1 MIVKLST
8 PYSFLDDYSEG
19 AHPRLLEALV
29 RNNMPQQTG
38 YGTDDYSSEARQLL
52 HAQLHTTPDEVA
64 IHFVPSGTSANLI
77 SIASCL
83 RPYEAV
89 VAVDSGHIS
98 CKEAG
103 AIEATGHKIIGVPHC
118 RGKLLPDRLER
129 ELDRNQFF
137 PHMAKPRLV
146 YISQST
152 ELGTV
157 YTRPELQ
164 ALSAVCRRRGLLM
177 LVDGARLGVA
187 LTATTVPDVPTLRD
201 MVDLADIF
209 WVGGTKMGALLGEAV
224 VVRREIAEGFEF
236 HIKQHGA
243 LLAKSRVIGVQFA
256 ELFRDPDTPLFF
268 ELARHANE
276 MARRLADNFVQL
288 GFALAAETETNQVFV
303 HIPDDILPLL
313 EERIRFYEWEK
324 VDGHTVVRI
333 VTSWATDET
342 QVEKLN
348 HRSKVKCV
356 HDGQPPC
363 RRCHRLNRDDTC
375 VLTDPRSPAAI
386 RTPRSRQ
393 SITPYPSSTLRRA
406 SRATDVA
413 PELSSPVMPSTP
425 ATPIA
430 TLSTATLINACD
442 IYRKRFPVVNF
453 LHYPSLIADLSNDL
467 ASVDPVFLA
476 SLLSLCVRFMSD
488 DDLSPEETY
497 ATYARTQLAHRAF
510 EAPSLYLAQSLVML
524 SLYEWGSG
532 HPYRAWM
539 YSGMAT
545 YMLQTLLK
553 TADDSMEHNPEDF
566 HAAPQTQIAYE
577 QLVRTYWCCF
587 AQDCE
592 LSSGARQHIAL
603 SFRQI
608 LVPLPISDQDFTFG
622 RVCPTRLMPRDMTQG
637 SSSRVK
643 GLLTIDRGLSIVTRG
658 FDIFVRILRFA
669 NENRRGRAGGDS
681 VGMWTTLKGE
691 LDEWRELQDVTV
703 RFPETS
709 AQAHVALGYG
719 ELFAYI
725 NLVYFMSRLFLYRDA
740 FLSTYPPAPTTITK
754 TETETDPDKALDHLF
769 TAAQHIGSIIAAL
782 DASGTPVI
790 TSYAGYSVFVAAH
803 INMYGSVVPARYPGG
818 RARAEHEK
826 KRNFDYLE
834 RLCRYWVVGHSW
846 WRTLQEANRFYS
858 TAKLPGSLSGT
869 NAASAVEPSMQ
880 RPDHL
885 TLAGTLDEY
894 GDIRVERPE
903 ISAARSRSGEG
914 DARVEVDSG
923 GSGSGSRVARGSGG
937 VAPGGIVSQVPTTTG
952 AGSTGTAT
960 ADYVEQQL
968 GSEMVQWPF
977 LDENWSLG
985 FDLGFDAAWPGLG

>member
-19 AHPRLLEALV
+19 AHPRLLEALI

-38 YGTDDYSSEARQLL
+38 YGTDDYSNEARQLL

-348 HRSKVKCV
+348 QWV
-356 HDGQPPC
+356 
-363 RRCHRLNRDDTC
+363 
-375 VLTDPRSPAAI
+375 
-386 RTPRSRQ
+386 RQ
-393 SITPYPSSTLRRA
+393 VRQVRQVRA
-406 SRATDVA
+406 
-413 PELSSPVMPSTP
+413 
-425 ATPIA
+425 
-430 TLSTATLINACD
+430 
-442 IYRKRFPVVNF
+442 
-453 LHYPSLIADLSNDL
+453 
-467 ASVDPVFLA
+467 
-476 SLLSLCVRFMSD
+476 
-488 DDLSPEETY
+488 
-497 ATYARTQLAHRAF
+497 
-510 EAPSLYLAQSLVML
+510 
-524 SLYEWGSG
+524 
-532 HPYRAWM
+532 
-539 YSGMAT
+539 
-545 YMLQTLLK
+545 
-553 TADDSMEHNPEDF
+553 
-566 HAAPQTQIAYE
+566 
-577 QLVRTYWCCF
+577 
-587 AQDCE
+587 
-592 LSSGARQHIAL
+592 
-603 SFRQI
+603 
-608 LVPLPISDQDFTFG
+608 
-622 RVCPTRLMPRDMTQG
+622 
-637 SSSRVK
+637 
-643 GLLTIDRGLSIVTRG
+643 
-658 FDIFVRILRFA
+658 
-669 NENRRGRAGGDS
+669 
-681 VGMWTTLKGE
+681 
-691 LDEWRELQDVTV
+691 
-703 RFPETS
+703 
-709 AQAHVALGYG
+709 
-719 ELFAYI
+719 
-725 NLVYFMSRLFLYRDA
+725 
-740 FLSTYPPAPTTITK
+740 
-754 TETETDPDKALDHLF
+754 
-769 TAAQHIGSIIAAL
+769 
-782 DASGTPVI
+782 
-790 TSYAGYSVFVAAH
+790 
-803 INMYGSVVPARYPGG
+803 
-818 RARAEHEK
+818 
-826 KRNFDYLE
+826 
-834 RLCRYWVVGHSW
+834 
-846 WRTLQEANRFYS
+846 
-858 TAKLPGSLSGT
+858 
-869 NAASAVEPSMQ
+869 
-880 RPDHL
+880 
-885 TLAGTLDEY
+885 
-894 GDIRVERPE
+894 
-903 ISAARSRSGEG
+903 
-914 DARVEVDSG
+914 
-923 GSGSGSRVARGSGG
+923 
-937 VAPGGIVSQVPTTTG
+937 
-952 AGSTGTAT
+952 
-960 ADYVEQQL
+960 
-968 GSEMVQWPF
+968 
-977 LDENWSLG
+977 
-985 FDLGFDAAWPGLG
+985 